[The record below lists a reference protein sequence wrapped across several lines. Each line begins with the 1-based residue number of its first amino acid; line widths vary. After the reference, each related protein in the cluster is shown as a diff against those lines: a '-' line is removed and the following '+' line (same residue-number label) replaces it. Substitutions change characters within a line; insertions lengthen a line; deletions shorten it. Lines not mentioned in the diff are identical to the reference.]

1 MNQHIIV
8 FDFEY
13 TAWEGS
19 KARNWSGPG
28 EHREIIQI
36 AALKLN
42 RNNGMAE
49 TASFDQ
55 LVKPKHSPL
64 LSPYITTLTG
74 IEQAA
79 VDLHG
84 RSFAEVFAAFYTFCD
99 EGHIPCFCYG
109 DDVSVLFE
117 NFSLN
122 NMAPGSFPAGIYDI
136 RATFEQAGM
145 DTRPYTSG
153 TLYQA
158 LGLVFNHTAH
168 NALNDVRSLALTLRE
183 LLRRGQVDASWL
195 KANIAK
201 GKFQLPPRLNEYLP
215 EKLQNRNDDRDDH
228 ILHLPPS
235 AAC

>member
-1 MNQHIIV
+1 LNHPIIV

-36 AALKLN
+36 AAIKLSGN
-42 RNNGMAE
+42 HCIAE
-49 TASFDQ
+49 TTSFDR
-55 LVKPKHSPL
+55 LVKPKHNRI

-74 IEQAA
+74 IEQSAI
-79 VDLHG
+79 DMHG
-84 RSFAEVFAAFYTFCD
+84 QSFAEVFAAFYAFCD

-117 NFSLN
+117 NFFLN
-122 NMAPGSFPAGIYDI
+122 DVTPASFTDGIYDI
-136 RATFEQAGM
+136 RATFEQAGV

-158 LGLVFNHTAH
+158 LGLEFNHNAH
-168 NALNDVRSLALTLRE
+168 NALNDVRSLVLTLEE

-195 KANIAK
+195 IANKAR
-201 GKFQLPPRLNEYLP
+201 GKFLLPPGLNVCLP
-215 EKLQNRNDDRDDH
+215 SQ
-228 ILHLPPS
+228 
-235 AAC
+235 